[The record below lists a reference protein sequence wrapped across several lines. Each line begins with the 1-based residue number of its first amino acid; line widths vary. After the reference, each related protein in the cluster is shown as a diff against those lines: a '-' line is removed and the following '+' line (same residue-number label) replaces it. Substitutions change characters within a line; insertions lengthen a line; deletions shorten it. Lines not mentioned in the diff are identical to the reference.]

1 MERIW
6 ISQRHTQRIIQ
17 CVIRQVLTDSG
28 GKENKKTTILGR
40 MCIYAWRGGG
50 DCWQQVVY
58 FGCNDSCSLFL
69 FTGEKGQNREKG
81 KNSKNRKKSP
91 AGMKKYGCRT
101 GEDRQSGVW
110 M

>member
-58 FGCNDSCSLFL
+58 FGLNDSGCLFSVNGRKRAN
-69 FTGEKGQNREKG
+69 TG
-81 KNSKNRKKSP
+81 KKAKTAKTERRVRP
-91 AGMKKYGCRT
+91 G
-101 GEDRQSGVW
+101 
-110 M
+110 

>member
-28 GKENKKTTILGR
+28 GKENKKTTIWAACAFMLGEAEAIAGSR
-40 MCIYAWRGGG
+40 W
-50 DCWQQVVY
+50 
-58 FGCNDSCSLFL
+58 
-69 FTGEKGQNREKG
+69 FTLAAMIVAAFFCLREKKGKNREKG
-81 KNSKNRKKSP
+81 KNRKKSP
-91 AGMKKYGCRT
+91 AGMQKYGCRT

>member
-50 DCWQQVVY
+50 DCWQ
-58 FGCNDSCSLFL
+58 
-69 FTGEKGQNREKG
+69 
-81 KNSKNRKKSP
+81 
-91 AGMKKYGCRT
+91 
-101 GEDRQSGVW
+101 
-110 M
+110 